1 MQSNL
6 AVVFLVLFY
15 VVLSVSVILLIFV
28 AFFHCHATLTID
40 QAEYLWNVF
49 SVEWV
54 VKTLTEEPASQSV
67 F

>member
-1 MQSNL
+1 M
-6 AVVFLVLFY
+6 
-15 VVLSVSVILLIFV
+15 LSVSVILLIFV

-67 F
+67 FRVA